1 MKKKPRFKISRWIM
15 LSLAVL
21 TNGFL
26 IFYSCLSGPL
36 TSSWNAAFTNF
47 FASIINTFTH
57 KDVEIIPLEKIDAKL
72 SNQETYTYNYIP
84 GYKVE
89 EIPLGSAKQIECSF
103 APDNASDKSI
113 TYIAN
118 PSEYV
123 TLNQNGSLVS
133 VVGMKVGECVITA
146 KSSDGKLTSSVNVK
160 VVDTVAPS
168 SYQISL
174 EKTSIAIGTTETIN
188 FDIDG
193 GILGHDELV
202 NFRYFDTRKLT
213 YISSDESVAT
223 IDNYGVIYPHQIGNS
238 TISVNNGDFTKNIDI
253 EVISGGEPLPY
264 VNLQIKGSK
273 VCYGNDMILDQSSK
287 KNHYQLEI
295 FDGETKLDPKDF
307 IGTSSNEFRA
317 KVDYL
322 GVLRGFRKI
331 SLDDEYAKITA
342 KSKLTGQEVSFD
354 ITVKNQLPNVMTVLL
369 KNGDKSIYNPKE
381 YTASVGDEMLV
392 SLSYSP
398 YTQTKDVK
406 VTNSNPN
413 VIAITNQGGT
423 LSLRALIEG
432 ETVIKI
438 ESVINPELTLET
450 KFSVVKAGAIDSDN
464 IDDLG
469 YYIRKSLGHAAVF
482 ALASI
487 FTLITLYM
495 FFYDKKWWFYSSISL
510 GVGLVVA
517 SISEL
522 IQYFVPSRSGRF
534 LDILIDFVGVLVG
547 AALAFLGIYIV
558 KKIKSKRQ
566 NKENKQ

>member
-1 MKKKPRFKISRWIM
+1 MKTPRFKISRWIM

-36 TSSWNAAFTNF
+36 TSSWNAAFTTF

-72 SNQETYTYNYIP
+72 SSKETYTYNYIP

-160 VVDTVAPS
+160 VVDTVAPT
-168 SYQISL
+168 SYEISL
-174 EKTSIAIGTTETIN
+174 EKTSIAIGSTQTIK

-193 GILGHDELV
+193 GVLGHDELV

-213 YISSDESVAT
+213 YKSTNETVAT
-223 IDNYGVIYPHQIGNS
+223 IDEYGVIYPHQVGDS
-238 TISVNNGDFTKNIDI
+238 TIKVSNGEFAKSIDI
-253 EVISGGEPLPY
+253 NVTSGSEPTPYTNLHISGS
-264 VNLQIKGSK
+264 NI
-273 VCYGNDMILDQSSK
+273 CYGNDMILDQSSK
-287 KNHYQLEI
+287 KNHHQLDI

-307 IGTSSNEFRA
+307 IWTSSNELAA

-331 SLDDEYAKITA
+331 SLDDETAKITA
-342 KSKLTGQEVSFD
+342 KSKLTGQIATFD
-354 ITVKNQLPNVMTVLL
+354 IVIKNQLPNVMTVVL
-369 KNGDKSIYNPKE
+369 KNGDKTVYNPKE

-406 VTNSNPN
+406 VTNSNPD

-432 ETVIKI
+432 ETSIII
-438 ESVINPELTLET
+438 ESVINPELKLET
-450 KFSVVKAGAIDSDN
+450 KFTVVKAGAIDIDN
-464 IDDLG
+464 IDDFG

-482 ALASI
+482 ALSQI
-487 FTLITLYM
+487 FTLLTLYM
-495 FFYDKKWWFYSSISL
+495 FLYYKKWWLITLISL
-510 GVGLVVA
+510 GEGLLVA
-517 SISEL
+517 GISEI

-534 LDILIDFVGVLVG
+534 LDVLIDFVGVLVG
-547 AALAFLGIYIV
+547 AGLALLGIFIT
-558 KKIKSKRQ
+558 KKIKSRK